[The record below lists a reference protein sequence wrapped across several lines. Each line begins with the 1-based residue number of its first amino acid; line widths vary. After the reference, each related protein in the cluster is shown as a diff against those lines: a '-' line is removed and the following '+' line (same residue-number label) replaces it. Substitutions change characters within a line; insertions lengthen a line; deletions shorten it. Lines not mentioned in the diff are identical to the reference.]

1 MRLSLIL
8 AFALLCT
15 ACGPS
20 TKFASRWVDPD
31 YKGGAID
38 NIAVIVV
45 STNPQ
50 ARRVV
55 EDEFVA
61 NLSAKTKGASS
72 YMMFETLPEDP
83 ATIAAVLREKGLT
96 AALVIKLVNVRE
108 DKVYTPPSVGYTTM
122 PTYSYGFGPYY
133 GHAYHQVYSPGYETT
148 ISTAVVESA
157 LYSIDRKGP
166 LWMGTTNTVNFEG
179 SSDAAR
185 SIAKKVFVELEGR
198 NLLAR

>member
-8 AFALLCT
+8 GFALLCT
-15 ACGPS
+15 AFRRS
-20 TKFASRWVDPD
+20 TKFASRWVEPD

-50 ARRVV
+50 VRRVA

-83 ATIAAVLREKGLT
+83 ATIAATLREKGIT

-185 SIAKKVFVELEGR
+185 SIAKKVLVELEGR